1 MAILL
6 PLPGTVVL
14 MGIAIL
20 FAFASSAASGR
31 RRWRCCR
38 TPPSPASTRRW
49 PSRSRTSPGR
59 LGHLVGAGAGG
70 AVAEVTSDAVPYAA
84 LGVITAVTLA
94 GVTVMGR
101 RQPRRLEQ
109 LSPPPRVRAPRRGG
123 PRRAREPPERGGCV

>member
-20 FAFASSAASGR
+20 FAFASLGGFWAPAMALLSDASEESGLDQALAFSISNLA
-31 RRWRCCR
+31 W
-38 TPPSPASTRRW
+38 AV
-49 PSRSRTSPGR
+49 
-59 LGHLVGAGAGG
+59 GHVVGAGAGG

-94 GVTVMGR
+94 GVTVMSR
-101 RQPRRLEQ
+101 RQP
-109 LSPPPRVRAPRRGG
+109 AT
-123 PRRAREPPERGGCV
+123 A